1 MCIGARSTG
10 SMNNHLHPSPTF
22 LSTVNCG
29 LVFHIKYWHV
39 TFEVGQLENVAF
51 YFQEFEIFYRFEF
64 FGHNLPCVCAWK
76 FFDRPTR
83 WNTQKGQFD
92 WAETKYKADN
102 KKKKKCVYSISSWLI
117 GWCNRAEKTLLPS
130 PHRPPKF
137 LFMNVLKITQFL
149 IATYWVIYCVSLSFS
164 LVYRRVSNRLGSS
177 SNRKKAFELFTK
189 IKWKNI
195 LYIPRF
201 FSSLLLTCC
210 TIADLVFPL
219 AVCPQHHEDLRTSS
233 IRFL

>member
-10 SMNNHLHPSPTF
+10 SMNNHLHPPPTF

-51 YFQEFEIFYRFEF
+51 YFQEFEIYYRFEF

-102 KKKKKCVYSISSWLI
+102 RKNKCVYSISSWLI
-117 GWCNRAEKTLLPS
+117 GWCNRAEKTLD
-130 PHRPPKF
+130 PPAPP
-137 LFMNVLKITQFL
+137 L
-149 IATYWVIYCVSLSFS
+149 
-164 LVYRRVSNRLGSS
+164 YRRVLCAVLHIIQNRPS
-177 SNRKKAFELFTK
+177 
-189 IKWKNI
+189 
-195 LYIPRF
+195 F
-201 FSSLLLTCC
+201 FLLLRVSRKEFRRRPMAAAAKELC
-210 TIADLVFPL
+210 
-219 AVCPQHHEDLRTSS
+219 VCEKEEEEYIFRSL
-233 IRFL
+233 

>member
-51 YFQEFEIFYRFEF
+51 YFQEFEIYYRFEF

-102 KKKKKCVYSISSWLI
+102 RKRKKMCLFHIIVIDWMMQSSGKDVAALSSPPTQVSFHERIKDNTISYRHVL
-117 GWCNRAEKTLLPS
+117 GHLL
-130 PHRPPKF
+130 R
-137 LFMNVLKITQFL
+137 L
-149 IATYWVIYCVSLSFS
+149 SLS
-164 LVYRRVSNRLGSS
+164 
-177 SNRKKAFELFTK
+177 
-189 IKWKNI
+189 
-195 LYIPRF
+195 YI
-201 FSSLLLTCC
+201 S
-210 TIADLVFPL
+210 
-219 AVCPQHHEDLRTSS
+219 TSFQQA
-233 IRFL
+233 RQFVQ